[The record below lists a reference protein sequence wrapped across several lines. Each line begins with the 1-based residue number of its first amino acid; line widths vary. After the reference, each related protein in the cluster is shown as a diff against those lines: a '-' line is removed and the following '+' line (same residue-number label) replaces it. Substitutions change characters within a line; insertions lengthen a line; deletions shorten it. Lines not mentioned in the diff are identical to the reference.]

1 MKTNNNIQV
10 GERIK
15 QIRLSVGESM
25 EKFGERFETSKGT
38 VNNWEKGR
46 NLPNKENLKK
56 ISELGQMTVNELL
69 YGNVDNLIESI
80 LLNFDFYDF
89 ADENKKKRVFELV
102 KKEVRDNPHLLTPD
116 FNDELIEKVSD
127 IVVDIIN
134 GLDGT
139 NESAL
144 RMSYEAFSFSQIEE
158 MFYKTVTTSET
169 EIRYNYS
176 LMMYQKHYKTKK
188 ILRDGMDEQLYKKLE
203 FVHKQ
208 AEIEVTKVARE
219 LGYKLYNIDESKE
232 ETKKQVFDLIDKIQ
246 SIVPK
251 MLRTKKIKKNIDVWV
266 HNNLK
271 ELIESPEIISD
282 LITTGTLKEIS
293 LGTVEPK
300 YLDMTQF
307 HEPDVD

>member
-1 MKTNNNIQV
+1 MNNNVQV

-15 QIRLSVGESM
+15 QIRLSLGESM

-69 YGNVDNLIESI
+69 YGNVNNLIESI
-80 LLNFDFYDF
+80 LLGFEFYSF

-102 KKEVRDNPHLLTPD
+102 QKEVKDFPHLLTSD
-116 FNDELIEKVSD
+116 YNDELIERISD

-144 RMSYEAFSFSQIEE
+144 RVSYEAFSFSQIENI
-158 MFYKTVTTSET
+158 FYRTVTTSET

-176 LMMYQKHYKTKK
+176 LMMYQKRYKTKK
-188 ILRDGMDEQLYKKLE
+188 ILREGMDEQLYKKLE
-203 FVHKQ
+203 LVHKQ
-208 AEIEVTKVARE
+208 AEIEVTRIAKE
-219 LGYKLYNIDESKE
+219 LDYKLYNIDDSKE
-232 ETKKQVFDLIDKIQ
+232 ETKKQVGELIDKIQ

-251 MLRTKKIKKNIDVWV
+251 PLRTKKIKKNIDVWV
-266 HNNLK
+266 HNNFKKLV
-271 ELIESPEIISD
+271 ESPEILSE
-282 LITTGTLKEIS
+282 LITAGTLKEIS
-293 LGTVEPK
+293 LGTIEPK

-307 HEPDVD
+307 QEPDED

>member
-1 MKTNNNIQV
+1 MNNNIQV

-15 QIRLSVGESM
+15 QIRLSLGESM

-69 YGNVDNLIESI
+69 YGNINNLIESV
-80 LLNFDFYDF
+80 LLGFNFYEF
-89 ADENKKKRVFELV
+89 ADENKKKRVLELV
-102 KKEVRDNPHLLTPD
+102 QKEVKDFPHLLTPD
-116 FNDELIEKVSD
+116 FNDELIERISD

-144 RMSYEAFSFSQIEE
+144 RVSYEAFSFSQIED
-158 MFYKTVTTSET
+158 MFYRTVTTDET

-176 LMMYQKHYKTKK
+176 LMMYQKNYKLKK
-188 ILRDGMDEQLYKKLE
+188 ILREGMDEQLYFKLKA
-203 FVHKQ
+203 VHEQ
-208 AEIEVTKVARE
+208 AETDVAKIARE
-219 LGYKLYNIDESKE
+219 LDYKLYNIYESKE

-246 SIVPK
+246 SVVPK
-251 MLRTKKIKKNIDVWV
+251 PLRTKKIKKNIDVWV
-266 HNNLK
+266 HNNFK
-271 ELIESPEIISD
+271 EWIESPESLSE
-282 LITTGTLKEIS
+282 LINTGTLKKIS
-293 LGTVEPK
+293 LGEIEPK
-300 YLDMTQF
+300 YIDMTKLI
-307 HEPDVD
+307 EPDED

>member
-1 MKTNNNIQV
+1 MNNNVQV

-15 QIRLSVGESM
+15 QIRLSLGESM

-69 YGNVDNLIESI
+69 YGNVNNLIESI
-80 LLNFDFYDF
+80 LLGFEFYSF

-102 KKEVRDNPHLLTPD
+102 QKEVKDFPHLLTSD
-116 FNDELIEKVSD
+116 YNDELIEKISD

-144 RMSYEAFSFSQIEE
+144 RASYEAFSVSGIED
-158 MFYKTVTTSET
+158 MFYRTVTTSEI

-176 LMMYQKHYKTKK
+176 LMMYQKNYKLKK
-188 ILRDGMDEQLYKKLE
+188 ILREGMDEQLYKKLE

-208 AEIEVTKVARE
+208 AEAEVTKIARE
-219 LGYKLYNIDESKE
+219 LDYKLYNSDESKK
-232 ETKKQVFDLIDKIQ
+232 ETKKQIFDLIDKIQ

-251 MLRTKKIKKNIDVWV
+251 PLRTKKI
-266 HNNLK
+266 
-271 ELIESPEIISD
+271 
-282 LITTGTLKEIS
+282 
-293 LGTVEPK
+293 
-300 YLDMTQF
+300 
-307 HEPDVD
+307 

>member
-1 MKTNNNIQV
+1 MNNNVQV

-15 QIRLSVGESM
+15 QIRLSLGESM

-69 YGNVDNLIESI
+69 YGNVNNLIESI
-80 LLNFDFYDF
+80 LLGFEFYSF

-102 KKEVRDNPHLLTPD
+102 QKEVKDFPHLFTSD
-116 FNDELIEKVSD
+116 YNDELIEKISD

-144 RMSYEAFSFSQIEE
+144 RASYEAFSVSGIED
-158 MFYKTVTTSET
+158 MFYRTVTTSEI

-176 LMMYQKHYKTKK
+176 LMMYQKNYKLKK
-188 ILRDGMDEQLYKKLE
+188 ILREGMDEQLYKKLE

-208 AEIEVTKVARE
+208 AEAEVTKIARE
-219 LGYKLYNIDESKE
+219 LDYKLYNSDESKK
-232 ETKKQVFDLIDKIQ
+232 ETKKQIFDLIDKIQ

-251 MLRTKKIKKNIDVWV
+251 PLRTKKIKKNIDVWV
-266 HNNLK
+266 HNNFK
-271 ELIESPEIISD
+271 ELIESPESLSE
-282 LITTGTLKEIS
+282 LINTGALKKMTLGEI
-293 LGTVEPK
+293 EPN
-300 YLDMTQF
+300 YIDMTKLI
-307 HEPDVD
+307 EPDED

>member
-1 MKTNNNIQV
+1 MNNNIQV

-15 QIRLSVGESM
+15 QIRLSLGESM
-25 EKFGERFETSKGT
+25 EKFGERFGTSKGT

-69 YGNVDNLIESI
+69 YGNVNNLIESI
-80 LLNFDFYDF
+80 LLNFDFYEF

-102 KKEVRDNPHLLTPD
+102 QKEVKDFPHLLTSD
-116 FNDELIEKVSD
+116 YNDELIEKISD

-144 RMSYEAFSFSQIEE
+144 RASYEAFSFSEIED
-158 MFYKTVTTSET
+158 MFYRTVTTSEI
-169 EIRYNYS
+169 EICYNYS
-176 LMMYQKHYKTKK
+176 LMMYQKNYKLKK
-188 ILRDGMDEQLYKKLE
+188 ILREGMDEQLYKKLE

-208 AEIEVTKVARE
+208 AEAEITKIAKE
-219 LGYKLYNIDESKE
+219 LDYKLYNSDESKK
-232 ETKKQVFDLIDKIQ
+232 ETKKQIFDLIDKIQ

-251 MLRTKKIKKNIDVWV
+251 PLRTKKIKKNIDVWV
-266 HNNLK
+266 HNNFK
-271 ELIESPEIISD
+271 ELIESPESLSE
-282 LITTGTLKEIS
+282 LINTETLKKMS
-293 LGTVEPK
+293 LGEIKPK
-300 YLDMTQF
+300 CIDMTKLI
-307 HEPDVD
+307 EPDED

>member
-1 MKTNNNIQV
+1 MNNNVQV

-15 QIRLSVGESM
+15 QIRLSLGESM

-69 YGNVDNLIESI
+69 YGNVNNLIESI
-80 LLNFDFYDF
+80 LLGFEFYSF

-102 KKEVRDNPHLLTPD
+102 QKEVKDFPHLLTSD
-116 FNDELIEKVSD
+116 YNDELIEKISD

-144 RMSYEAFSFSQIEE
+144 RASYEAFSVSGIED
-158 MFYKTVTTSET
+158 MFYRTVTTSEI

-176 LMMYQKHYKTKK
+176 LMMYQKNYKLKK
-188 ILRDGMDEQLYKKLE
+188 ILREGMDEQLYKKLE

-208 AEIEVTKVARE
+208 AEAEVTKIARE
-219 LGYKLYNIDESKE
+219 LDYKLYNSDESKK
-232 ETKKQVFDLIDKIQ
+232 ETKKQIFDLIDKIQ

-251 MLRTKKIKKNIDVWV
+251 PLRTKKIKKNIDVWV
-266 HNNLK
+266 HNNFK
-271 ELIESPEIISD
+271 ELIESPESLSE
-282 LITTGTLKEIS
+282 LINTGALKKMTLGEI
-293 LGTVEPK
+293 EPN
-300 YLDMTQF
+300 YIDMTKLI
-307 HEPDVD
+307 EPDED

>member
-1 MKTNNNIQV
+1 MNNNIQV

-15 QIRLSVGESM
+15 QIRLSLGESM
-25 EKFGERFETSKGT
+25 EKFGERFGTSKGT

-69 YGNVDNLIESI
+69 YGNVNNLIESI
-80 LLNFDFYDF
+80 LLNFDFYEF

-102 KKEVRDNPHLLTPD
+102 QKEVKDFPHLLTSD
-116 FNDELIEKVSD
+116 YNDELIEKISD

-144 RMSYEAFSFSQIEE
+144 RASYEAFSFSEIED
-158 MFYKTVTTSET
+158 MFYRTVTTSEI
-169 EIRYNYS
+169 EICYNYS
-176 LMMYQKHYKTKK
+176 LMMYQKNYKLKK
-188 ILRDGMDEQLYKKLE
+188 ILREGMDEQLYKKLE

-208 AEIEVTKVARE
+208 AKAEVTKIARE
-219 LGYKLYNIDESKE
+219 LDYKLYNSDESKK
-232 ETKKQVFDLIDKIQ
+232 ETKKQIFDLIDKIQ

-251 MLRTKKIKKNIDVWV
+251 PLRTKKIKKNIDVWV
-266 HNNLK
+266 HNNFK
-271 ELIESPEIISD
+271 EWIESPESLSE
-282 LITTGTLKEIS
+282 LINTGTLKKIS
-293 LGTVEPK
+293 LGEIEPK
-300 YLDMTQF
+300 YIDMTKLI
-307 HEPDVD
+307 EPDED

>member
-1 MKTNNNIQV
+1 MNNNVQV

-15 QIRLSVGESM
+15 QIRLSLGESM

-69 YGNVDNLIESI
+69 YGNVNNLIESI
-80 LLNFDFYDF
+80 LLGFEFYSF

-102 KKEVRDNPHLLTPD
+102 QKEVKDFPHLLTSD
-116 FNDELIEKVSD
+116 YNDELIEKISD

-144 RMSYEAFSFSQIEE
+144 RASYEALSVSGIED
-158 MFYKTVTTSET
+158 MFYRTVTTSEI

-176 LMMYQKHYKTKK
+176 LMMYQKNYKLKK
-188 ILRDGMDEQLYKKLE
+188 ILREGMDEQLYKKLE

-208 AEIEVTKVARE
+208 AEAEVTKIARE
-219 LGYKLYNIDESKE
+219 LDYKLYNSDESKK
-232 ETKKQVFDLIDKIQ
+232 ETKKQIFDLIDKIQ

-251 MLRTKKIKKNIDVWV
+251 PLRTKKIKKNIDVWV
-266 HNNLK
+266 HNNFK
-271 ELIESPEIISD
+271 ELIESPESLSE
-282 LITTGTLKEIS
+282 LINTGALKKMTLGEI
-293 LGTVEPK
+293 EPN
-300 YLDMTQF
+300 YIDMTKLI
-307 HEPDVD
+307 EPDED

>member
-1 MKTNNNIQV
+1 MNNNVQV

-15 QIRLSVGESM
+15 QIRLSLGESM

-69 YGNVDNLIESI
+69 YGNVNNLIESI
-80 LLNFDFYDF
+80 LLGFEFYSF
-89 ADENKKKRVFELV
+89 ADENKKKRIFELV
-102 KKEVRDNPHLLTPD
+102 QKEVKDFPHLLTSD
-116 FNDELIEKVSD
+116 YNDELIEKISD

-144 RMSYEAFSFSQIEE
+144 RASYEAFSVSGIED
-158 MFYKTVTTSET
+158 MFYRTVTTSEI

-176 LMMYQKHYKTKK
+176 LMMYQKNYKLKK
-188 ILRDGMDEQLYKKLE
+188 ILREGMDEQLYKKLE

-208 AEIEVTKVARE
+208 AEAEVTKIARE
-219 LGYKLYNIDESKE
+219 LDYKLYNSDESKK
-232 ETKKQVFDLIDKIQ
+232 ETKKQIFDLIDKIQ

-251 MLRTKKIKKNIDVWV
+251 PLRTKKIKKNIDVWV
-266 HNNLK
+266 HNNFK
-271 ELIESPEIISD
+271 ELIESPESLSE
-282 LITTGTLKEIS
+282 LINTGALKKMTLGEI
-293 LGTVEPK
+293 EPN
-300 YLDMTQF
+300 YIDMTKLI
-307 HEPDVD
+307 EPDED

>member
-1 MKTNNNIQV
+1 MNNNVQV

-15 QIRLSVGESM
+15 QIRLSLGESM

-69 YGNVDNLIESI
+69 YGNVNNLIESI
-80 LLNFDFYDF
+80 LLGFEFYSF
-89 ADENKKKRVFELV
+89 ADENKKKHVFELV
-102 KKEVRDNPHLLTPD
+102 QKEVRDFPHLLTPD
-116 FNDELIEKVSD
+116 FSDELIERISD

-144 RMSYEAFSFSQIEE
+144 RVSYEAFNFSQIENI
-158 MFYKTVTTSET
+158 FYRTVTTSET

-176 LMMYQKHYKTKK
+176 LMMYQKRYKTKK
-188 ILRDGMDEQLYKKLE
+188 ILREGMDEQLYKKLE
-203 FVHKQ
+203 LVHKQ
-208 AEIEVTKVARE
+208 AENEVTRIAKE
-219 LGYKLYNIDESKE
+219 LDYTLYNIDDSKE
-232 ETKKQVFDLIDKIQ
+232 ETKKQVGELIDKIQ

-251 MLRTKKIKKNIDVWV
+251 PLRTKKIKKNIDVWV
-266 HNNLK
+266 HNNFKKLV
-271 ELIESPEIISD
+271 ESPEILSE
-282 LITTGTLKEIS
+282 LITAGTLKEIS
-293 LGTVEPK
+293 LGTIEPK

-307 HEPDVD
+307 QEPDED

>member
-1 MKTNNNIQV
+1 MNNNVQV

-15 QIRLSVGESM
+15 QIRLSLGESM

-69 YGNVDNLIESI
+69 YGNVNNLIESI
-80 LLNFDFYDF
+80 LLGFEFYSF

-102 KKEVRDNPHLLTPD
+102 QKEVKDFPHLLTSD
-116 FNDELIEKVSD
+116 YNDELIEKISD

-144 RMSYEAFSFSQIEE
+144 RASYEAFSVSGIED
-158 MFYKTVTTSET
+158 MFYRTVTTSEI

-176 LMMYQKHYKTKK
+176 LMMYQKNYKLKK
-188 ILRDGMDEQLYKKLE
+188 ILREGMDEQLYKKLE

-208 AEIEVTKVARE
+208 AEAEVTKIARE
-219 LGYKLYNIDESKE
+219 LDYKLYNSDESKK
-232 ETKKQVFDLIDKIQ
+232 ETKKQIFDLIDKIQ

-251 MLRTKKIKKNIDVWV
+251 PLRTKKIKKNIDVWV
-266 HNNLK
+266 HNNFK
-271 ELIESPEIISD
+271 ELIESPESLSE
-282 LITTGTLKEIS
+282 LINTGALKKMS
-293 LGTVEPK
+293 LGEIEPK
-300 YLDMTQF
+300 YIDMTKLI
-307 HEPDVD
+307 EPDED

>member
-1 MKTNNNIQV
+1 MNNNVQV

-15 QIRLSVGESM
+15 QIRLSLGESM

-69 YGNVDNLIESI
+69 YGNVNNLIESI
-80 LLNFDFYDF
+80 LLGFEFYSF

-102 KKEVRDNPHLLTPD
+102 QKEVKDFPHLLTSD
-116 FNDELIEKVSD
+116 YNDELIEKISD

-144 RMSYEAFSFSQIEE
+144 RASYEAFSVSGIED
-158 MFYKTVTTSET
+158 MFYRTVTTSEI

-176 LMMYQKHYKTKK
+176 LMMYQKNYKLKK
-188 ILRDGMDEQLYKKLE
+188 ILREGMDEQLYKKLE

-208 AEIEVTKVARE
+208 AEAEVTKIARE
-219 LGYKLYNIDESKE
+219 LDYKLYNSDESKK
-232 ETKKQVFDLIDKIQ
+232 ETKKQIFDLIDKIQ

-251 MLRTKKIKKNIDVWV
+251 PLRTKRIKKNIDVWV
-266 HNNLK
+266 HNNFK
-271 ELIESPEIISD
+271 ELIESPEILSE
-282 LITTGTLKEIS
+282 LINTGTLKEIS
-293 LGTVEPK
+293 LGEIEPK
-300 YLDMTQF
+300 YIDMTKLI
-307 HEPDVD
+307 EPDED

>member
-1 MKTNNNIQV
+1 MNNNVQV

-15 QIRLSVGESM
+15 QIRLSLGESM

-69 YGNVDNLIESI
+69 YGNVNNLIESI
-80 LLNFDFYDF
+80 LLGFEFYSF

-102 KKEVRDNPHLLTPD
+102 QKEVKDFPHLLTSD
-116 FNDELIEKVSD
+116 YNDELIEKISY

-144 RMSYEAFSFSQIEE
+144 RASYEAFSVSGIED
-158 MFYKTVTTSET
+158 MFYRTVTTSEI

-176 LMMYQKHYKTKK
+176 LMMYQKNYKLKK
-188 ILRDGMDEQLYKKLE
+188 ILREGMDEQLYKKLE

-208 AEIEVTKVARE
+208 AEAEVTKIARE
-219 LGYKLYNIDESKE
+219 LDYKLYNSDESKK
-232 ETKKQVFDLIDKIQ
+232 ETKKQIFDLIDKIQ

-251 MLRTKKIKKNIDVWV
+251 PLRTKKIKKNIDVWV
-266 HNNLK
+266 HNNFK
-271 ELIESPEIISD
+271 ELIESPESLSE
-282 LITTGTLKEIS
+282 LINTGALKKMTLGEI
-293 LGTVEPK
+293 EPN
-300 YLDMTQF
+300 YIDMTKLI
-307 HEPDVD
+307 EPDED

>member
-1 MKTNNNIQV
+1 MNNNIQV

-15 QIRLSVGESM
+15 QIRLSLGESM

-69 YGNVDNLIESI
+69 YGNVNNLIESV

-102 KKEVRDNPHLLTPD
+102 QKEVKDFPHLLTPD
-116 FNDELIEKVSD
+116 YNDELIEKISD

-144 RMSYEAFSFSQIEE
+144 RTSYEAFSFSEIED
-158 MFYKTVTTSET
+158 MFYRTVTTDEI

-176 LMMYQKHYKTKK
+176 LMMYQKNYKLKK
-188 ILRDGMDEQLYKKLE
+188 ILREGMDEQLYKKLE

-208 AEIEVTKVARE
+208 AEAEITKIARE
-219 LGYKLYNIDESKE
+219 LDYKLYNSDESKE

-251 MLRTKKIKKNIDVWV
+251 PLRTKKIKKNIDVWV
-266 HNNLK
+266 HNNFK
-271 ELIESPEIISD
+271 ELIESPEILSE
-282 LITTGTLKEIS
+282 LINTGTLKEIS
-293 LGTVEPK
+293 LGKIEPK
-300 YLDMTQF
+300 YIDMTKLI
-307 HEPDVD
+307 EPDED

>member
-1 MKTNNNIQV
+1 MNNNIQV

-15 QIRLSVGESM
+15 QIRLSLGESM

-69 YGNVDNLIESI
+69 YGNVNNLIESV
-80 LLNFDFYDF
+80 LLGFNFYEF
-89 ADENKKKRVFELV
+89 ADENKKKRVLELV
-102 KKEVRDNPHLLTPD
+102 QKEVKDFPHLLTPD
-116 FNDELIEKVSD
+116 FNDELIERISD

-144 RMSYEAFSFSQIEE
+144 RVSYEAFSFSQIED
-158 MFYKTVTTSET
+158 MFYRTVTTDET

-176 LMMYQKHYKTKK
+176 LMMYQKNYKLKK
-188 ILRDGMDEQLYKKLE
+188 ILREGMDEQLYFKLKA
-203 FVHKQ
+203 VHEQ
-208 AEIEVTKVARE
+208 AEAGITNIARE
-219 LGYKLYNIDESKE
+219 LDYKLYNIYESKE

-251 MLRTKKIKKNIDVWV
+251 PLRTKRIKKNIDVWV
-266 HNNLK
+266 HNNFK
-271 ELIESPEIISD
+271 ELIESPEILSE
-282 LITTGTLKEIS
+282 LINTGTLKEIS
-293 LGTVEPK
+293 LGEIEPK
-300 YLDMTQF
+300 YIDMTKLI
-307 HEPDVD
+307 EPDED

>member
-1 MKTNNNIQV
+1 MNNNIQV

-15 QIRLSVGESM
+15 QIRLSLGESM

-69 YGNVDNLIESI
+69 YGNVNNLIESV
-80 LLNFDFYDF
+80 LLSFDFYEF
-89 ADENKKKRVFELV
+89 ADEIKKKRVSELV
-102 KKEVRDNPHLLTPD
+102 QKEVKDFPHLLTPEY
-116 FNDELIEKVSD
+116 NDELIEKISD

-144 RMSYEAFSFSQIEE
+144 RTSYEAFSFSEIED
-158 MFYKTVTTSET
+158 MFYRTVTTSET

-188 ILRDGMDEQLYKKLE
+188 ILRDGMNEQLYFKLKA
-203 FVHKQ
+203 VHEQ
-208 AEIEVTKVARE
+208 AETEVTKIAKE
-219 LGYKLYNIDESKE
+219 LDYKLHSIYESKE
-232 ETKKQVFDLIDKIQ
+232 ETKKQILDAINKIQ
-246 SIVPK
+246 SIAPK
-251 MLRTKKIKKNIDVWV
+251 LFRTKKIKQNIDVWV
-266 HNNLK
+266 HNNIK
-271 ELIESPEIISD
+271 ELIESPETLSE
-282 LITTGTLKEIS
+282 LITTGTLKKVL
-293 LGTVEPK
+293 LGTVEPR
-300 YLDMTQF
+300 YIDITQF
-307 HEPDVD
+307 HEPNED